1 MKTNAYIDGFNLYH
15 SILPFN
21 DNRLKWLNLRS
32 LCEKFLQSG
41 DVLNDVYFFSA
52 YLTHNQE
59 KFSRHINYV
68 KALKSANVIPVM
80 GKFKKKFPHCK
91 NCGRDYLSYEEK
103 QSDINIAIT
112 LLKDAFLDKFDKAF
126 LVTAD
131 TDLVSTIKMIK
142 GLFPQKRII
151 LLIPPKRRQYATEL
165 IQTANASL
173 GIKKSH
179 ISNSLFEDEIKFNG
193 ETIKIPNEYVKENE

>member
-41 DVLNDVYFFSA
+41 DALNDVYFFSA

-80 GKFKKKFPHCK
+80 GKFKKKFPNCK
-91 NCGRDYLSYEEK
+91 NCGANYLSYEEK

-151 LLIPPKRRQYATEL
+151 LLIPPKRRKYATEL

-173 GIKKSH
+173 EIKKSH